1 MNSAPD
7 LPPDGLP
14 IASRRMES
22 LSTRVTTSVVGFALV
37 CLAVYFGWITLL
49 PFLLLVSFQALRE
62 YVRMVDQRDIDVR
75 RTGLYVFGSA
85 ILIASYPGFPAPWAG
100 GSWREVV
107 LGAAVFYLLVAEVM
121 QPGERPLERVVY
133 SLFGLLYI
141 PWLLGYFLLLRYTPD
156 EEGGLLFFALPLLAT
171 FAADIGGYFFGYFFG
186 RRKLAPEVSPGKTV
200 EGALG
205 GLLFSFFV
213 VVVVTRTAGIWSLPD
228 AFIYAVMVASAS
240 QLGDLSESLL
250 KRSLGAKDSG
260 NSLPGH
266 GGLLDRLDSL
276 LFAVPITYLFLHINV
291 F

>member
-1 MNSAPD
+1 
-7 LPPDGLP
+7 
-14 IASRRMES
+14 MES
-22 LSTRVTTSVVGFALV
+22 LSTRVSTSVVGFALV
-37 CLAVYFGWITLL
+37 CLAVYFGWLSLL
-49 PFLLLVSFQALRE
+49 PFLLLVGFQALRE
-62 YVRMVDQRDIDVR
+62 YIRMVDQRDIDVR
-75 RTGLYVFGSA
+75 RTGLYIFGAA
-85 ILIASYPGFPAPWAG
+85 ILIASSPGLPAPWPG

-107 LGAAVFYLLVAEVM
+107 LSAAVFYLLVAEVM

-133 SLFGLLYI
+133 SLFGLLYL

-171 FAADIGGYFFGYFFG
+171 FAADIGGYFFGHFFG

-200 EGALG
+200 EGAVG
-205 GLLFSFFV
+205 GLLFSFLIV
-213 VVVVTRTAGIWSLPD
+213 VIVTRWANIWSLPD
-228 AFIYAVMVASAS
+228 AFLYAVMVASAS